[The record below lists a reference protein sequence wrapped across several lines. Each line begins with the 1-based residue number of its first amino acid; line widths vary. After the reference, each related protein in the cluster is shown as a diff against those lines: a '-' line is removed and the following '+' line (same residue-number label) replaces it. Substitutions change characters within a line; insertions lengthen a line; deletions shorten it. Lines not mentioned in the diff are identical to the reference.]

1 LPLFAV
7 AGAECED
14 FFAKIFGGLE
24 KSSTFAVPI
33 RKELVRDPR
42 MTTD

>member
-1 LPLFAV
+1 LN
-7 AGAECED
+7 
-14 FFAKIFGGLE
+14 KLE
-24 KSSTFAVPI
+24 KKFAGSKINTTFAIPI

>member
-1 LPLFAV
+1 MV
-7 AGAECED
+7 KVKI
-14 FFAKIFGGLE
+14 FAKMFGGF
-24 KSSTFAVPI
+24 KNCSTFAVPI